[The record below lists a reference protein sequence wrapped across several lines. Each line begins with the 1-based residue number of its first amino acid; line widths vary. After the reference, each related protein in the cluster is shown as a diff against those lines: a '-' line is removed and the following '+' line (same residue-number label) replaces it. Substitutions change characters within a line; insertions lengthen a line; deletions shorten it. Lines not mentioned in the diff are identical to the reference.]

1 LLWASPFIPEY
12 KRLVTPLESL
22 LSGSSTGE
30 WTVEC
35 TEVVNKLTE
44 MMYQQIKL
52 VQGDPSGVFEVY
64 SSVRG
69 EIGLVVMAQV

>member
-1 LLWASPFIPEY
+1 MPEY

-35 TEVVNKLTE
+35 TEAVNKLTK

-52 VQGDPSGVFEVY
+52 VQGNPSGVF
-64 SSVRG
+64 
-69 EIGLVVMAQV
+69 